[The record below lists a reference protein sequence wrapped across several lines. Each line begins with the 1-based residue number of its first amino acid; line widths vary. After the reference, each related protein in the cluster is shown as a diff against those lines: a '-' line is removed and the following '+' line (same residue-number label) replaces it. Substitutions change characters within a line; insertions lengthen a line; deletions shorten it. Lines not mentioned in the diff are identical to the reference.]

1 MDLNQ
6 LDTEGHKLLTKNELA
21 MKMCVKLRTI
31 DNWMK
36 DGRLPYLK
44 IGKTVRFEY
53 TSVMEKLKTY
63 EFGGWNELFHVQPK

>member
-1 MDLNQ
+1 MDLNR

-53 TSVMEKLKTY
+53 TPVMEKLKTY
-63 EFGGWNELFHVQPK
+63 ELGGME

>member
-1 MDLNQ
+1 MDLNR

-63 EFGGWNELFHVQPK
+63 ELGGME

>member
-1 MDLNQ
+1 MDLNR

-21 MKMCVKLRTI
+21 MKMCMKLRTI

-53 TSVMEKLKTY
+53 SSVMERLKTY
-63 EFGGWNELFHVQPK
+63 ELGGME

>member
-63 EFGGWNELFHVQPK
+63 ELGGME